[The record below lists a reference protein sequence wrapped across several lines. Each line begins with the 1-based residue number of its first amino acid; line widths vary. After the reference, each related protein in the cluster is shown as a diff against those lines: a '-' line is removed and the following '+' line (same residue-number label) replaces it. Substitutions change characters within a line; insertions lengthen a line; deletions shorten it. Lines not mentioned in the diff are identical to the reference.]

1 MGVKNSLHTDLIL
14 KKINEKYIYCHTS
27 FVKKNSD
34 YLKIIEGLKEECP
47 KSNIQIINTKL
58 IYNFE
63 HISEVLKISL
73 SAKERDILV
82 ARKIE
87 MDFLMRIIGTSQISY
102 AIKIGGIKYDQYNT
116 LVALSDDKLEAKKI
130 REKLYL
136 WFGHSFDKLLLDSK
150 EQAIKLNY
158 FKKEFQNHLLNE
170 RIIID
175 VLREKAILVT
185 L

>member
-1 MGVKNSLHTDLIL
+1 MGVKNSLHTSLIL

-34 YLKIIEGLKEECP
+34 YLKIIEGLKEEFP
-47 KSNIQIINTKL
+47 KSNIQIINTNL

-87 MDFLMRIIGTSQISY
+87 VDFLMRIIGTSQISY

-116 LVALSDDKLEAKKI
+116 LVALSDDNLEAKKI

-136 WFGHSFDKLLLDSK
+136 LFGHSYDKLLLDSK

-170 RIIID
+170 KIIID

>member
-1 MGVKNSLHTDLIL
+1 MIL
-14 KKINEKYIYCHTS
+14 KKINEKYIYCHTC

-34 YLKIIEGLKEECP
+34 YQKKIQGLKEEFP
-47 KSNIQIINTKL
+47 KSNIQIINTNL
-58 IYNFE
+58 VYNFE

-87 MDFLMRIIGTSQISY
+87 MDFLMRIIGTTQISY

-116 LVALSDDKLEAKKI
+116 IVALSEDKLEAKKI

-136 WFGHSFDKLLLDSK
+136 LFGDSYDKLLLDKK

-170 RIIID
+170 KTIID
-175 VLREKAILVT
+175 FLREKAVLVT

>member
-1 MGVKNSLHTDLIL
+1 
-14 KKINEKYIYCHTS
+14 
-27 FVKKNSD
+27 
-34 YLKIIEGLKEECP
+34 
-47 KSNIQIINTKL
+47 
-58 IYNFE
+58 
-63 HISEVLKISL
+63 
-73 SAKERDILV
+73 
-82 ARKIE
+82 

-116 LVALSDDKLEAKKI
+116 IVALSDDKLEAKKI
-130 REKLYL
+130 REILYL

>member
-1 MGVKNSLHTDLIL
+1 M
-14 KKINEKYIYCHTS
+14 
-27 FVKKNSD
+27 
-34 YLKIIEGLKEECP
+34 
-47 KSNIQIINTKL
+47 
-58 IYNFE
+58 IYNFD

-130 REKLYL
+130 RE
-136 WFGHSFDKLLLDSK
+136 
-150 EQAIKLNY
+150 NY
-158 FKKEFQNHLLNE
+158 
-170 RIIID
+170 IYC
-175 VLREKAILVT
+175 LVIHMINYY
-185 L
+185 